1 MNRIL
6 LISHDQ
12 VGRRMAGPAIR
23 FWELARVLAGQFA
36 VTLAVPGGT
45 DLAPVGFDILRYPTE
60 DRSGGTELARRAASD
75 ADVVIVSG
83 HQVVEMPFLRDLCVP
98 LVADL
103 WIPLPIESLA
113 WHALSDRPRQLVA
126 YQDAVRATQTV
137 ARHADLLLVAS
148 ERQRAFWLGILAA
161 CGRLHPD
168 TYAADSDLRNLVDI
182 VPVGCPAEPP
192 RPARA
197 IKGVWPGVGLKDRLI
212 LWTSGVWNWFDPTTL
227 LRAMP
232 QVVAQHPDVR
242 LAFIGV
248 KHPNEERVPEM
259 EAARQARALSQEL
272 GLDGQTVFWGGWVPY
287 AERGAYLLE
296 ADVGVSLH
304 RTGLEP
310 HFAFRA
316 RLLDCIWAGLPM
328 VLTTGD
334 VLGEEFERRGLGI
347 RVQPYDVEALACA
360 LDAMLCQSNTR
371 ADRTAAFGEMRSRY
385 SWDRMA
391 EPLVRFCQAPRLD
404 PAKAET
410 MAVTEAGGEAD
421 WAELRA
427 ENARLNEL
435 VKGYESG
442 RVMRL
447 LSALHRR
454 HPGKAP

>member
-23 FWELARVLAGQFA
+23 FWELARVLARQFA

-60 DRSGGTELARRAASD
+60 DRSGGTELARRAAGD
-75 ADVVIVSG
+75 ADVVIASG
-83 HQVVEMPFLRDLCVP
+83 HQVVQMPFLRDLGVP

-126 YQDAVRATQTV
+126 HQDAVRATQTV
-137 ARHADLLLVAS
+137 AKHADLLLVAS
-148 ERQRAFWLGILAA
+148 ERQRAFWLGVLAA

-168 TYAADSDLRNLVDI
+168 AYAADSDLRNLVDI

-197 IKGVWPGVGLKDRLI
+197 IKGVWPGIGLKDRLI
-212 LWTSGVWNWFDPTTL
+212 LWTSGVWNWFDPMTL

-232 QVVAQHPDVR
+232 QVMARHPDVR

-248 KHPNEERVPEM
+248 KHPNEGRVPEM

-272 GLDGQTVFWGGWVPY
+272 GLDGRTVFWGGWVPY
-287 AERGAYLLE
+287 AERGAYLLD

-334 VLGEEFERRGLGI
+334 VLGEEFEQRGLGI
-347 RVQPYDVEALACA
+347 RVQPHDAEAVARA
-360 LDAMLCQSNTR
+360 LDALLSESDTR
-371 ADRTAAFGEMRSRY
+371 LDRAGAFSELRSKYNWARV
-385 SWDRMA
+385 A
-391 EPLVRFCQAPRLD
+391 EPLARFCHAPRLD
-404 PAKAET
+404 PTK
-410 MAVTEAGGEAD
+410 EALTPPSSGGGGSDQA
-421 WAELRA
+421 ALQA
-427 ENARLNEL
+427 ENAHLKEL
-435 VKGYESG
+435 VKGYEAG

-447 LSALHRR
+447 MMALRR
-454 HPGKAP
+454 CWRRSGR